1 MIYKLTHVDDVRKL
15 PISEWNAVPIVK
27 ATLSILNEVY
37 GEDRNVD
44 ESDGGY
50 LLYAS
55 RGTKPD
61 ELKAHWNYENRLS
74 ESIEVENGY
83 AIVLYLLNN
92 EYSVTL
98 VMAVED
104 LPEDLKQGLE
114 D

>member
-1 MIYKLTHVDDVRKL
+1 MIYKLAHLEDVRML

-27 ATLSILNEVY
+27 ATLSVLDEVY

-55 RGTKPD
+55 RGTNPE
-61 ELKAHWNYENRLS
+61 ELKAYWNYEDRLY
-74 ESIEVENGY
+74 ESIEVEDGY
-83 AIVLYLLNN
+83 AIILYLLNN

-104 LPEDLKQGLE
+104 LPENLKQGLE

>member
-27 ATLSILNEVY
+27 ATLSILDEVY

-55 RGTKPD
+55 RGTNAE
-61 ELKAHWNYENRLS
+61 ELKAYWNYEDRLY
-74 ESIEVENGY
+74 ESIEVEDGY
-83 AIVLYLLNN
+83 ATILYLLNN

-98 VMAVED
+98 VLHEED
-104 LPEDLKQGLE
+104 MPEMLRKELE

>member
-27 ATLSILNEVY
+27 ATLSILDEVY

-55 RGTKPD
+55 RGTKPE
-61 ELKAHWNYENRLS
+61 ELKAYWNYEDRLY
-74 ESIEVENGY
+74 ESIEVEDGY
-83 AIVLYLLNN
+83 ATILYLLNN

>member
-27 ATLSILNEVY
+27 ATLSILDEVY

-50 LLYAS
+50 LFYAS
-55 RGTKPD
+55 RGTKPE
-61 ELKAHWNYENRLS
+61 ELKAYWNYEDRLY

>member
-1 MIYKLTHVDDVRKL
+1 MIYKLAHLEDVRML
-15 PISEWNAVPIVK
+15 PISEWSAVPIVK
-27 ATLSILNEVY
+27 TTLSVLDEVY

-55 RGTKPD
+55 RGTRD
-61 ELKAHWNYENRLS
+61 EELKALFDFSTKVWED
-74 ESIEVENGY
+74 VEYHGSLVE
-83 AIVLYLLNN
+83 IIYLLNN

-98 VMAVED
+98 VLHKED
-104 LPEDLKQGLE
+104 MPEMLRKELE

>member
-1 MIYKLTHVDDVRKL
+1 MIYKLAHLEDVRML
-15 PISEWNAVPIVK
+15 PISEWSAVPIVK
-27 ATLSILNEVY
+27 ATLSVLDEVY

-61 ELKAHWNYENRLS
+61 ELKAHWNYENRLC
-74 ESIEVENGY
+74 ESIKMEDSH

-98 VMAVED
+98 VMHEED
-104 LPEDLKQGLE
+104 LPEMLRKELE

>member
-1 MIYKLTHVDDVRKL
+1 MIYKLAHLEDVRML
-15 PISEWNAVPIVK
+15 PISEWSAVPIVK
-27 ATLSILNEVY
+27 ATLSVLDEVY

-55 RGTKPD
+55 RGTNPE
-61 ELKAHWNYENRLS
+61 ELKAYWNYEDRLC
-74 ESIEVENGY
+74 ESIEVEDGY
-83 AIVLYLLNN
+83 ATILYLLNN

>member
-1 MIYKLTHVDDVRKL
+1 MIYKLAHLEDVRML
-15 PISEWNAVPIVK
+15 PISEWSAVPIVK
-27 ATLSILNEVY
+27 ATLSVLDEVY

-55 RGTKPD
+55 RGTKEE
-61 ELKAHWNYENRLS
+61 ELKAAFDFSTKIWED
-74 ESIEVENGY
+74 VEYHGNLVE
-83 AIVLYLLNN
+83 IIYLLNN

-98 VMAVED
+98 VLHEED
-104 LPEDLKQGLE
+104 MPEMLRKELE